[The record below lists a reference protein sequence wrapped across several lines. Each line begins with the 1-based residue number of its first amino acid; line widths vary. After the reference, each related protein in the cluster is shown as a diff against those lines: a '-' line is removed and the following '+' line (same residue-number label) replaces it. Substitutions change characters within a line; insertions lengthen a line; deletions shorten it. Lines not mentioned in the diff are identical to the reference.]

1 MSNVQSN
8 PLRELN
14 AKLLVDVV
22 ELRKKVTEAEAE
34 RNGNRLLKRMPSVV
48 LRMSSSRPESK
59 S

>member
-34 RNGNRLLKRMPSVV
+34 RNGNRLLKRTPSVV